1 MAELLFNA
9 RDVKELQR
17 QCLHHNVFP
26 IDLADC
32 FNGEPEPVFRI
43 LKPILDLC
51 VEQLNEM
58 QFTEVEAVVNG
69 LPSGLRHMLE
79 PVQEPLLPDDVSR
92 IAQYCVAAQIQNGYS
107 SVGDV
112 LALSVENSHVL
123 CECPELRDLFD
134 DDGLLALDD
143 GFDLMDGGIRYG
155 NVVLHYHQF
164 LRRGFSSNP
173 NFNFL
178 GTFAHYRSRTKTQNR
193 FRIAIDHRRL
203 MKFDD
208 YQQMMELDTWYGPNF
223 DPDELDDLAKIGLIV
238 VGRSNP
244 SPFNSNYSLVK
255 TEFLWKAN
263 EADGVKTLEIEEVAS
278 HATPMDNW
286 HVNRYVHAER
296 DTVRRTFRHFDAAA
310 KVYPHSSYKQRVDE
324 TMPIQIRPAHYIK
337 LFRIDGEINLD
348 DWLSLL
354 SMFYK
359 GNEMIVEY
367 FDPALFQEK
376 FQPIIARWQTAMT
389 D

>member
-1 MAELLFNA
+1 MAQLIFNV
-9 RDVKELQR
+9 RDVKQLQR

-26 IDLADC
+26 MDLADC
-32 FNGEPEPVFRI
+32 SNGEPQPVFRV
-43 LKPILDLC
+43 LKPMLDLC
-51 VEQLNEM
+51 MEQLTEM
-58 QFTEVEAVVNG
+58 PFAEIQAVVNG

-79 PVQEPLLPDDVSR
+79 PVSEPLLSEDVSR
-92 IAQYCVAAQIQNGYS
+92 IAQYCIAAQVQNGYS

-112 LALSVENSHVL
+112 IALSVENSHVL
-123 CECPELRDLFD
+123 DKCPELRGLFD
-134 DDGLLALDD
+134 TDGLLDLDD
-143 GFDLMDGGIRYG
+143 RFHLMDGGIKYG
-155 NVVLHYHQF
+155 DFVLHYHQF

-178 GTFAHYRSRTKTQNR
+178 GTFANYRSRTKTQNR

-203 MKFDD
+203 MRFVD
-208 YQQMMELDTWYGPNF
+208 YQQTMELDTWYGPHFN
-223 DPDELDDLAKIGLIV
+223 PDDLDDLTKIGLTV

-244 SPFNSNYSLVK
+244 SPFNSNYSLLK

-263 EADGVKTLEIEEVAS
+263 EAESVKTLEIEEIAS
-278 HATPMDNW
+278 NSDSTDNW
-286 HVNRYVHAER
+286 HINRYVHAER
-296 DTVRRTFRHFDAAA
+296 DIIRRTFRHFDAAA
-310 KVYPHSSYKQRVDE
+310 KVYPHSSYEQRLIE
-324 TMPIQIRPAHYIK
+324 TMPNQIRPAHYIK
-337 LFRIDGEINLD
+337 LFRIDGEISLD

-367 FDPALFQEK
+367 FDPALFQKK
-376 FQPIIARWQTAMT
+376 FQPIISRWQTGAK